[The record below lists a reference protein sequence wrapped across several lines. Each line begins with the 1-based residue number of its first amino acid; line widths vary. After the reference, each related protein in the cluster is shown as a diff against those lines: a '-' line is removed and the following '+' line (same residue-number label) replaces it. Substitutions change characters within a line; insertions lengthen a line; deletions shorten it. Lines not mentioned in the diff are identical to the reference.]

1 MSKIGICFS
10 GGGARGA
17 YQIGAVQALHDL
29 GVFDKVKCMSG
40 ASIGSANA
48 AVLASRTI
56 EDAKK
61 IWFDI
66 PDNPLGKNKP
76 ILKSIKE
83 EKLKVLDT
91 GIYSMELFE
100 EVLLKNVRI
109 DQINNYDV
117 FVAISESG
125 DESKGIFELLK
136 SSIRHYVKDNS
147 KVHYLHINKLKEE
160 EAIDAIKASCS
171 IPVVFSPVTLG
182 EKKYY
187 DGGVFDNTPIQPLL
201 DSGCDEIILINIAFF
216 GTLSKIRKSYP
227 DIILHEIK
235 SKKKL
240 GGVLDFTTKHS
251 KRLYKI
257 GYEDTIEYYKS
268 IDQDT
273 KYDNDVPL

>member
-1 MSKIGICFS
+1 
-10 GGGARGA
+10 
-17 YQIGAVQALHDL
+17 
-29 GVFDKVKCMSG
+29 
-40 ASIGSANA
+40 
-48 AVLASRTI
+48 
-56 EDAKK
+56 
-61 IWFDI
+61 
-66 PDNPLGKNKP
+66 
-76 ILKSIKE
+76 
-83 EKLKVLDT
+83 
-91 GIYSMELFE
+91 MELFE